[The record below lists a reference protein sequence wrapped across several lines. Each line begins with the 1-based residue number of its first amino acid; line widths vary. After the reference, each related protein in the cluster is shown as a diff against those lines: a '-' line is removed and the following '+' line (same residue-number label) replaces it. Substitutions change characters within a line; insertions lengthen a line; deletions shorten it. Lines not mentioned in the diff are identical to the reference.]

1 MRGPTAGLIV
11 ASEEADHGVVLR
23 AELPLAGQTVLE
35 HQARLLAEAGVAPII
50 VLAEQPAPGLIA
62 AADRLRRD
70 GVPVELARTAPE
82 AAQRIGGE
90 PRVLLV
96 ADGLVTE
103 PAAVALMLAAPG
115 RAVLTLPPGA
125 DAAAHEL
132 IDARARWG
140 GLLITEPLLFRQ
152 TAEMLGEWDLSSTLL
167 RQAIQS
173 GAAQLPAERAA
184 PSPILAVVVD
194 PATALELEQALAERV
209 VRRPAG
215 LVDRFVSAPIAR
227 LAAPRAMAAMLD
239 PQWFRA
245 GAVAVTA
252 AAIAAMLAGWP
263 GLGLGAIL
271 MAGPLDTLGR
281 FLAGISRRNRRDHR
295 RWSRARE
302 LLSAAAL
309 AALAWQLAAAGGTG
323 TPVALAAATL
333 AALAAGETHR
343 RWIGRPVQPPLW
355 LAEQDN
361 LIWLLLPF
369 AALGWWTAG
378 LAAQAALAFASLVML
393 QRLTARG

>member
-11 ASEEADHGVVLR
+11 ASEEAEHGVALR

-50 VLAEQPAPGLIA
+50 VLAEQRTA
-62 AADRLRRD
+62 ALSAAVDRLRRD
-70 GVPVELARTAPE
+70 GLPVDLARSATE
-82 AAQRIGGE
+82 AAQRIGDTQ
-90 PRVLLV
+90 RVLLT

-103 PAAVALMLAAPG
+103 PAMITAMLAAPG
-115 RAVLTLPPGA
+115 PAVLTVPNRAEHAG
-125 DAAAHEL
+125 HEL
-132 IDARARWG
+132 IDAGARWG
-140 GLLITEPLLFRQ
+140 GLLLTDPLLFRQ
-152 TAEMLGEWDLSSTLL
+152 TADMLGEWDLSSTLL
-167 RQAIQS
+167 RQAVQS
-173 GAAQLPAERAA
+173 GAAQLPAAAAA
-184 PSPILAVVVD
+184 PAPMLALVAN
-194 PATALELEQALAERV
+194 PAAALAMEQALAERV

-215 LVDRFVSAPIAR
+215 LVDRFVSAPLAR

-239 PQWFRA
+239 PLWFRA
-245 GAVAVTA
+245 GAAAATV
-252 AAIAAMLAGWP
+252 AAIATVLVGWP
-263 GLGLGAIL
+263 GAGLAAL
-271 MAGPLDTLGR
+271 LLAGPLDTLGR
-281 FLAGISRRNRRDHR
+281 FLAGIGRRNRRDHR

-309 AALAWQLAAAGGTG
+309 AALAWQLATASGTG

-369 AALGWWTAG
+369 AAMGWWTAG
-378 LAAQAALAFASLVML
+378 LAAQAGLAFASLIML